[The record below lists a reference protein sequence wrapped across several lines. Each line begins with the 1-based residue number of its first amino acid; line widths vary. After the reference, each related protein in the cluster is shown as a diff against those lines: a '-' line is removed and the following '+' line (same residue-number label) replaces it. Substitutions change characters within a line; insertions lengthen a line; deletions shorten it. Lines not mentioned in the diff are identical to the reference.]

1 MKVKGIKRGQTIE
14 LANAIHIP
22 DGTELLVEIDEQQ
35 FINPEHRKVLELSC
49 DSRDELVIDETR
61 PLTSIIGTGK
71 GSFATP
77 EEVDRF
83 IREERDVW
91 DD

>member
-14 LANAIHIP
+14 LDNVIHIP
-22 DGTELLVEIDEQQ
+22 DGTELLIEIDEQQ
-35 FINPEHRKVLELSC
+35 FINPEHRKVLELYP
-49 DSRDELVIDETR
+49 DSRDELAIDETR
-61 PLTSIIGTGK
+61 PLTSIIGTGN

-83 IREERDVW
+83 IREERDAW

>member
-35 FINPEHRKVLELSC
+35 FINPEHREMLELYYG
-49 DSRDELVIDETR
+49 SRDELAIDETR
-61 PLTSIIGTGK
+61 PLTSFIGAGK

-83 IREERDVW
+83 IREERDEW
-91 DD
+91 DS